1 MKLARTKFAVIHG
14 AGLARCRRVRPPLTA
29 VIMHQYDPNAFR
41 SARRVPFAERTLR

>member
-14 AGLARCRRVRPPLTA
+14 AGLARCRRVRPLTA
-29 VIMHQYDPNAFR
+29 VILQQYDPNAFR